1 MGGPWR
7 AKGFDAA
14 AWVPPVPRIETG
26 REPADPTPG
35 HEASIVIAY
44 LAGVALAVAVALTLL
59 RAGWL

>member
-1 MGGPWR
+1 
-7 AKGFDAA
+7 
-14 AWVPPVPRIETG
+14 VPPVPRIETG